1 MNERHMKGYRGSSA
15 LKKVNTIIEWTPE
28 LIEEYI
34 QCSQDPFYFAER
46 HMSIIN
52 VDRGKIKIK
61 LYDYQR
67 EIIQSAL
74 DNRRTVAE
82 CARQSGKT
90 TAITVFVLWYI
101 LFNKDKTVAILA
113 NKAETAREILSRIQ
127 LAYENL
133 PKWLQQGVV
142 EWNKGKFELENGSR
156 VIAGATT
163 SSNFRGYAINMLII
177 DEAAFIEGWEDFF
190 TSVFPT
196 ITSGVTTKIVLIST
210 VNGLNHFWEITKL
223 ARLKDTE
230 DHKNWNGYHLISV
243 PWTRVPGRDEKW
255 HKETLA
261 GLNFNHERFSQEYE
275 NRYLGSSGT
284 LIAGW
289 KLETMNPVLP
299 IVPKSAGISMWEH
312 PIPGHMYI
320 GVADVSRGKL
330 LDYST
335 LQMIDVTQMPYRQV
349 LTFRDNM
356 TTPGDFAEI
365 ISVIGKKFNH
375 AAIMIEINDIGG
387 QTADA
392 LYFDYEYENVL
403 FTENAGK
410 MGKRITASYTMGKTD
425 RGIRTTKTVKGTGC
439 ALLKLL
445 IEQDQLLISDKETIY
460 ELSTFSRKN
469 DTYKAEE
476 GKHDDLVMPLVL
488 FAWLTQTKFFKDVTD
503 LNTIVALRDHSDE
516 QIMNE
521 LTPFGFIDDGQQ
533 DVAEVHQNDVW
544 INVSQDTY
552 LFER

>member
-1 MNERHMKGYRGSSA
+1 MNERIVKGYRGSSA
-15 LKKVNTIIEWTPE
+15 LKKVNTPIEWAPE
-28 LIEEYI
+28 LVQEYI
-34 QCSQDPFYFAER
+34 RCSMDPFYFAEG

-52 VDRGKIKIK
+52 VDQGKIKIK

-127 LAYENL
+127 MAYENL
-133 PKWLQQGVV
+133 PHWLQQGVV

-163 SSNFRGYAINMLII
+163 SNNFRGYAINMLLI
-177 DEAAFIEGWEDFF
+177 DEAAFIENWENFF

-196 ITSGVTTKIVLIST
+196 ITSGQTTKIVLVST

-223 ARLKDTE
+223 ARLQNTE
-230 DHKNWNGYHLISV
+230 DHKNWNGYNLISV
-243 PWTRVPGRDEKW
+243 PWTRVPGRDQKW
-255 HKETLA
+255 YNETLA

-299 IVPKSAGISMWEH
+299 IVPKSSGVSMWEK
-312 PIPGHMYI
+312 PVKGRMYI

-335 LQMIDVTQMPYRQV
+335 LQMIDVTEMPYKQV

-365 ISVIGKKFNH
+365 ISVIGRQYNE
-375 AAIMIEINDIGG
+375 AAILIEINDIGG

-403 FTENAGK
+403 FTESAGK
-410 MGKRITASYTMGKTD
+410 MGKRITASYTTGKTD
-425 RGIRTTKTVKGTGC
+425 RGIRTTKTIKATGC
-439 ALLKLL
+439 AMLKLL
-445 IEQDQLLISDKETIY
+445 IEQDQLLIGDKETIY

-488 FAWLTQTKFFKDVTD
+488 FSWLTQTKFFKDVTD
-503 LNTIVALRDHSDE
+503 LNTLVQLRDHSDE

-521 LTPFGFIDDGQQ
+521 LTPFGFIEDGR
-533 DVAEVHQNDVW
+533 DEHHEVHNNDVW
-544 INVSQDTY
+544 INVSPNTI